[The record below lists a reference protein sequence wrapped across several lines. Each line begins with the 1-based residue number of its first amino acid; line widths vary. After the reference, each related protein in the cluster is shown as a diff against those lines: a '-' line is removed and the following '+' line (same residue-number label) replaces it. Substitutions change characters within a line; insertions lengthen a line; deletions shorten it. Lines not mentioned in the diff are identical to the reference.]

1 MQVTVSTL
9 ETNRP
14 PTEDADEFENR
25 AARVATFYLLYALT
39 ASSVIYLV
47 VIALLAPSN
56 LRLPGLALGVVL
68 AGAELTW
75 AVRRI
80 RTLAYRVRLTP
91 SGLELSYPLGAPDR
105 VSWPEIERIHQQGSP
120 LLVYRRAGRCIRI
133 PDDGPFAQRVVD
145 TARGCGV
152 AVDPPSPA

>member
-9 ETNRP
+9 EIDRP

-47 VIALLAPSN
+47 VIALLAPSG

-80 RTLAYRVRLTP
+80 RALAYRVQLTP
-91 SGLELSYPLGAPDR
+91 SGLELSYPLGAPNHLSWTEIDR
-105 VSWPEIERIHQQGSP
+105 VHQQGSP
-120 LLVYRRAGRCIRI
+120 LLVYTRAGRCIRI
-133 PDDGPFAQRVVD
+133 PDDGPFAQRVVE
-145 TARGCGV
+145 TARRCGV
-152 AVDPPSPA
+152 AIDPPA